1 MLEHHKK
8 YLAERGINS
17 LDITNHNITYYNTKE
32 NNLQFSYN
40 LTGLCFPYFNFYKE
54 IINYRLRPFDDDF
67 DKNSQAKEYYL
78 EKDGKLPKFLS
89 QKDSA
94 NYAYF
99 SPLLDWSKISNK
111 TKEDIII
118 TEGET
123 RAILLAKYN
132 INCIALGGVWNFT
145 NTTKSGS
152 KVFLPALEEIDW
164 GGRNVGLCFDSDIVH
179 KKSVKLA
186 LESLICYLHERG
198 ANCYVILLPTEATG
212 DKNGLDDFVVRH
224 GIDAFKQLDKQFKIF
239 QQNTKG
245 FLTYEKETGL
255 QLQISEPIV
264 SIKGLMAWTAL
275 KERWRYRKDFG
286 WYYWNNLNWEAATED
301 NLLSEIQSFREANAW
316 LKCNEDE
323 QILKEIQKKESNF
336 TKSYKWNN
344 PDWLGFKNG
353 YLNVKT
359 KEFCLP
365 FRDANLINILPFD
378 YDSEAQCPNWLNFLK
393 FTFNDNQKIQ
403 YVKSWFRWILS
414 PKDNNEK
421 FDLEGTL
428 WLVGEPGYGKG
439 TLLGVLKDLIG
450 STNYGVLEPEN
461 IADPNALFSLI
472 DKKLAIN
479 EDATG
484 FIKNIGLLNRICSN
498 EDVKVHHLYQN
509 KFDCRLGCVPVFAM
523 NKPLS
528 FSSSGSEGLNRR
540 LHILKFNK
548 KPVKPD
554 YQLKKKLKAELNG
567 IFNWCM
573 SVNYDDAIKAIAKF
587 KDQSHF
593 EEIYTT
599 SHPEYQFL
607 QEMHE
612 TGGEIQASTLYKEY
626 REWLENNGLS
636 DRSKNSF
643 AEGLKSLHI
652 HKKKTANFI
661 VYELPNL
668 TYISL
673 DDLLNDRLNL
683 DDLEEVLEMY
693 QDDTKDAHLEGKTT
707 ISKSQNPSC
716 EPIVQTMHT
725 LNTEKNSS
733 NPSPEPIVQTMQ
745 TLEQNFSEKK
755 NNLEIS
761 KKVSPP
767 SVHSLHDPNIS
778 TLSTPT
784 LTDSIYQLHKLINN
798 ELTRLNWYFNRSN
811 QECIQRYQKE
821 FNSLTLEQKQDY
833 LKYLQLK
840 KDGLEISKPPIKE
853 KPPDFNISDCLP
865 YLEQGQGKHKRNY
878 KCPSCQK
885 DYLVIKPDKYFFCCN
900 PESNHCDPKTL
911 TKDYLIPLLKAHDPK
926 WQNLK

>member
-8 YLAERGINS
+8 YLAERGIDS
-17 LDITNHNITYYNTKE
+17 PDISNHNITYYNTKK
-32 NNLQFSYN
+32 NDLKFSYN
-40 LTGLCFPYFNFYKE
+40 LTGLSFPYFNFNKE

-67 DKNSQAKEYYL
+67 AKNPQAKEYYL

-89 QKDSA
+89 QKDSV

-99 SPLLDWSKISNK
+99 SPLLDWHKISNK

-123 RAILLAKYN
+123 RAILLAKHN
-132 INCIALGGVWNFT
+132 INCIALCGVWNFT
-145 NTTKSGS
+145 NTTKSGT
-152 KVFLPALEEIDW
+152 KIFLPALEEIDW
-164 GGRNVGLCFDSDIVH
+164 EGRNVGLCFDSDIVH

-186 LESLICYLHERG
+186 LQQLLCHLYERG

-245 FLTYEKETGL
+245 FVTNKDKDL
-255 QLQISEPIV
+255 QVEISEPIV

-286 WYYWNNLNWEAATED
+286 WYYWNNLNWEAATEH

-336 TKSYKWNN
+336 NKSYQWNN
-344 PDWLGFKNG
+344 PEWLGFKNG

-359 KEFCLP
+359 KDFCLP

-378 YDSEAQCPNWLNFLK
+378 YDNEAQCPNWLNFLK
-393 FTFNDNQKIQ
+393 FTFDDNEKIK

-554 YQLKKKLKAELNG
+554 YLLKKKLKAELNG

-573 SVNYDDAIKAIAKF
+573 SIDYAMAINTILKC
-587 KDQSHF
+587 KDQSNF

-607 QEMHE
+607 QEMHQ
-612 TGGEIQASTLYKEY
+612 TGGEIQSSILYKEY
-626 REWLENNGLS
+626 REWLDNNGLA
-636 DRSKNSF
+636 DRSQNAF

-652 HKKKTANFI
+652 HKKRNNTFRF
-661 VYELPNL
+661 YDLPNL
-668 TYISL
+668 TYTSL
-673 DDLLNDRLNL
+673 DDLLNDRLNT
-683 DDLEEVLEMY
+683 DDIDEFVELYLNDTNSVTLTKNSSNQNDTNPCSEREVSTM
-693 QDDTKDAHLEGKTT
+693 
-707 ISKSQNPSC
+707 SPQNP
-716 EPIVQTMHT
+716 
-725 LNTEKNSS
+725 EKNSS
-733 NPSPEPIVQTMQ
+733 NSCSEEEVSTVSP
-745 TLEQNFSEKK
+745 LEQNFFEKK

-761 KKVSPP
+761 EKVSLNGC
-767 SVHSLHDPNIS
+767 HSRHNSDIS
-778 TLSTPT
+778 TVSPPT
-784 LTDSIYQLHKLINN
+784 LTDSLYQLHKSITN
-798 ELTRLNWYFNRSN
+798 ELNRLNWYFKRSN

-821 FNSLTLEQKQDY
+821 FNSLNLEEKTDY
-833 LKYLQLK
+833 LKYLQLR
-840 KDGLEISKPPIKE
+840 KDGLDISKPPIKE

-865 YLEQGQGKHKRNY
+865 YLEQGQGKHKQNY

-885 DYLVIKPDKYFFCCN
+885 DYLVIKPNKYFFCCN
-900 PESNHCDPKTL
+900 PESNQCEPKTL
-911 TKDYLIPLLKAHDPK
+911 TKDYLIPLLKSNDPK
-926 WQNLK
+926 WQNT